1 MNAPLKT
8 AHAPQEPLD
17 KPTVVMIHGA
27 FCGGWAFDRFRQPFE
42 AAGMQCLAPDLR
54 GHAAGAGKGGTAG
67 VSMAEYAADVAALVR
82 AQVQPPI
89 LIGHSL
95 GGLVAQMAA
104 SLAPVRGLILL
115 APSPPWGIAGGSLEE
130 AASAVSLY
138 TLGAFWLQAIDP
150 DYASANLYSLNRM
163 APPAREAIFARMTPE
178 SGRALWETLNWWLD
192 PFMTTQV
199 GPISAPTL
207 ALSGGRDLVHPTFTV
222 KQTAERL
229 GAQTREFAEMSH
241 WLLAEPG
248 WEAVAEACLTWL
260 AQLAPA
266 PREAQELAG

>member
-1 MNAPLKT
+1 MNAPLKM
-8 AHAPQEPLD
+8 PQDPLD
-17 KPTVVMIHGA
+17 KPAVIMIHGA

-42 AAGMQCLAPDLR
+42 AAGFECLAPDLR
-54 GHAAGAGKGGTAG
+54 GHGVGAGRSGTAG
-67 VSMAEYAADVAALVR
+67 VSMADYAADVADLVR
-82 AQVQPPI
+82 AQVRPPI

-104 SLAPVRGLILL
+104 LLAPVRGLILL

-130 AASAVSLY
+130 AVSAVSLY
-138 TLGAFWLQAIDP
+138 ALGPFWLQAIDP

-163 APPAREAIFARMTPE
+163 APPAREAVFARMTSE

-199 GPISAPTL
+199 GPIGAPAL

-222 KQTAERL
+222 RQTAERL
-229 GAQTREFAEMSH
+229 RAQTREFPEMSH

-248 WEAVAEACLTWL
+248 WEAVADACLNWL
-260 AQLAPA
+260 ATLEPA
-266 PREAQELAG
+266 LREARGLAS